1 MVWLVFHNRSRKIK
15 MENRQNLLIVKRFD
29 YKKFLLDQNENN
41 WLIVDIKEIRN
52 RSKEILKGCFNDADF
67 GCQDL
72 DEQLLA
78 YFVKLLLIFVKSK
91 NKYFIDN
98 QGRKEKLSFLKFL
111 FINTPLFIL
120 EVIFDLFLVLVSW
133 LTLFIFNLLPKRKR
147 LLRSARNDKRS
158 ADSKTIVY
166 LRTDN
171 FRGLQQGGSFTHFR
185 GVVKGFDKLGYK
197 INYIGSEEI
206 KVIGLDFPKTIIP
219 YSKRFN
225 LPEIPEIY
233 YNWRFIPKALRIIKK
248 EKPLFIYQRHSIFNV
263 CGAILSLLT
272 KTPLILEYNGSEPWV
287 RQKWGGLL
295 IFRKLCYFMEN
306 FSLKR
311 AKIITVVS
319 KPMKEELIKR
329 NIPESKIL
337 VNYNGVDTEE
347 FNPNIDSSEI
357 RKRYNLEDKI
367 VIGAV
372 STFGAWHG
380 MPILAKAI
388 KSIINKI
395 QDTRYKIHFLFIGDG
410 VQRPECERII
420 KENGM
425 ENYVTFTGIVPYQEV
440 PQYLA
445 TCDILVSPHV
455 PNPDGTPFFGSPTKL
470 FEYMAMGKGIV
481 ASDLD
486 QIGEVL
492 KDRQTALLVSPGN
505 IDSLFYGIIE
515 LIKDGDLRNTLGRNA
530 REEVVK
536 KYTWQQNVLNLLS
549 FFKNS

>member
-1 MVWLVFHNRSRKIK
+1 IK
-15 MENRQNLLIVKRFD
+15 TLRQ
-29 YKKFLLDQNENN
+29 
-41 WLIVDIKEIRN
+41 
-52 RSKEILKGCFNDADF
+52 A
-67 GCQDL
+67 
-72 DEQLLA
+72 
-78 YFVKLLLIFVKSK
+78 
-91 NKYFIDN
+91 
-98 QGRKEKLSFLKFL
+98 QG
-111 FINTPLFIL
+111 I
-120 EVIFDLFLVLVSW
+120 
-133 LTLFIFNLLPKRKR
+133 
-147 LLRSARNDKRS
+147 
-158 ADSKTIVY
+158 
-166 LRTDN
+166 
-171 FRGLQQGGSFTHFR
+171 
-185 GVVKGFDKLGYK
+185 
-197 INYIGSEEI
+197 
-206 KVIGLDFPKTIIP
+206 
-219 YSKRFN
+219 
-225 LPEIPEIY
+225 
-233 YNWRFIPKALRIIKK
+233 
-248 EKPLFIYQRHSIFNV
+248 LFIYQRHSIFNV

-536 KYTWQQNVLNLLS
+536 KYTWQQNVQNLLS